1 MTTALLLLPV
11 AAVLAWI
18 YSRALPGGTGWG
30 VFDIALFGLTA
41 IAVATWVSWAA
52 ATEFS
57 GAGPIYAELV
67 AAAGAYPILLA
78 GFALGLGWR
87 HLRARRDGRE

>member
-18 YSRALPGGTGWG
+18 YHRALPGEAGWG
-30 VFDIALFGLTA
+30 LFEAMLFGLTA
-41 IAVATWVSWAA
+41 LAVAAWVAWAA
-52 ATEFS
+52 TAEFS
-57 GAGPIYAELV
+57 DAGPVYGQLV

-87 HLRARRDGRE
+87 HLRARREDQR